1 MMIGV
6 SEIIAILGAIFGIV
20 FYLIIPLLFLKM
32 VYKLEKIYNI
42 QSEQLEKIDSIQKE
56 LDRFSREPK

>member
-6 SEIIAILGAIFGIV
+6 SEIIAILGAILGII

-32 VYKLEKIYNI
+32 AYKLEKIYNN

-56 LDRFSREPK
+56 LNKFSREPK